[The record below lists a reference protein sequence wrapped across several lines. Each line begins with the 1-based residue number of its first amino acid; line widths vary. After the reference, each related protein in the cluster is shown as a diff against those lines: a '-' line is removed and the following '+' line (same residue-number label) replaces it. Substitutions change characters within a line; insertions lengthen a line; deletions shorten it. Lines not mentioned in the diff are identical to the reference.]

1 VSCTAG
7 SPGGESVDL
16 ERREGA
22 TEPDPYDVDV
32 DIADGFLA
40 DVDYSLVPPA
50 LFAGTVEDNEET
62 PGEQSPGVSVCATC
76 ADGYT
81 GSRGMRTW
89 RTEDT
94 ACVRTR

>member
-50 LFAGTVEDNEET
+50 LFAGTVEDNEVVVC
-62 PGEQSPGVSVCATC
+62 GEAPIVPVP
-76 ADGYT
+76 
-81 GSRGMRTW
+81 
-89 RTEDT
+89 
-94 ACVRTR
+94 